1 MSDNIRKLPSGV
13 TRVVET
19 PLIRDAS
26 VSLART
32 SELTGLSEVDVVN
45 VAIQIYGLLAE
56 RVLDGDEIIL
66 RHSDRS
72 TSKLDFDVNRNAT

>member
-1 MSDNIRKLPSGV
+1 VSDNIRKMPSGV

-45 VAIQIYGLLAE
+45 VAIQIYGILAE
-56 RVLDGDEIIL
+56 RVLNGDEIIL
-66 RHSDRS
+66 RHPNKS
-72 TSKLDFDVNRNAT
+72 TSKLDFDVNRSTT